1 MDRRYIVFSMIPNVI
16 RRSIF
21 KTKEL
26 ENSSNTMDQLVTLQ
40 SKLRADCDK
49 IEKLEMKIKNEII
62 TLTKARIFIAVN
74 ISLIIYFL
82 RSVKSLFRKSNQLN
96 IKLIRRVFK
105 LVFRS
110 FIGCFAQRGR
120 LESANFKSSLVI
132 ITLMTLLSVAILME

>member
-110 FIGCFAQRGR
+110 FIWFDQRGR
-120 LESANFKSSLVI
+120 QRASKAPTLSLV
-132 ITLMTLLSVAILME
+132 